1 MDNFT
6 AVQIGLVIIFILISI
21 DIASTQRYTINEL
34 SKENDQLKKELEIY
48 KKKVN
53 ELEVRNMKL
62 LFENRKHSMRDFI
75 SRNNNNYDWVYTR
88 KDIPP

>member
-6 AVQIGLVIIFILISI
+6 TVQIGLAIVFILISI

-53 ELEVRNMKL
+53 ELEARNMKL

-75 SRNNNNYDWVYTR
+75 SRNSNNYDWVYTR
-88 KDIPP
+88 KDIPY